1 MVSDVK
7 DADALFTRT
16 RILCNET
23 LLKGSRVRL
32 IATATIGYDHIDTDY
47 CDAAGIRWIN
57 APGCNASSVQQYI
70 AAACVMLAHE
80 RALRLADTTIG
91 VIGVGNVGRRV
102 AAAAEALGMRVLLN
116 DPPRAERE
124 GDAAFVPLEHL
135 LNESDIVTCHTPL
148 TCERTYQ
155 FLEILQSMR

>member
-1 MVSDVK
+1 MVLCDACNGYTRTKQFCVMAETHVFYATFAGRMERLKIIADDKIPFLKGVMEPYADIVYLPGTAITASDVK

-16 RILCNET
+16 RTLCNET

-80 RALRLADTTIG
+80 RALRLADTTI
-91 VIGVGNVGRRV
+91 
-102 AAAAEALGMRVLLN
+102 E
-116 DPPRAERE
+116 
-124 GDAAFVPLEHL
+124 
-135 LNESDIVTCHTPL
+135 
-148 TCERTYQ
+148 
-155 FLEILQSMR
+155 